1 MYRRTKC
8 HFVHYITQYKK
19 KSRQKAAASI
29 RTLQHGTKSGQLFW
43 KTGAVFASSDCI
55 EIHIHGKGGHAST
68 PFLAINP
75 ILIAAEI
82 INSLQGLVSREST
95 YNVPAVLTVTGI
107 TAGNGAY
114 NIIPNSATIVGG
126 LRTQSLEVRSH
137 LLKRMEEISKQ
148 CAAMYGAT
156 AEMKVPSGCP
166 PVINDPTMTAD
177 FITAAKK
184 SSRQRISWNWTI
196 LPWVERTLPTSLQK
210 CLAVM
215 RFCIIPFLLM
225 MERNIHTIMAV
236 SALTTPFCILPA
248 LCLHRQ

>member
-177 FITAAKK
+177 FITAAK
-184 SSRQRISWNWTI
+184 
-196 LPWVERTLPTSLQK
+196 
-210 CLAVM
+210 
-215 RFCIIPFLLM
+215 
-225 MERNIHTIMAV
+225 
-236 SALTTPFCILPA
+236 
-248 LCLHRQ
+248 

>member
-166 PVINDPTMTAD
+166 PVINDPTMTLY
-177 FITAAKK
+177 
-184 SSRQRISWNWTI
+184 W
-196 LPWVERTLPTSLQK
+196 K
-210 CLAVM
+210 CIVA
-215 RFCIIPFLLM
+215 
-225 MERNIHTIMAV
+225 
-236 SALTTPFCILPA
+236 
-248 LCLHRQ
+248 

>member
-177 FITAAKK
+177 FITAVPGCYAFLYNSIPSDDGKEYPHH
-184 SSRQRISWNWTI
+184 NG
-196 LPWVERTLPTSLQK
+196 
-210 CLAVM
+210 
-215 RFCIIPFLLM
+215 RFCIDDSVLYLAS
-225 MERNIHTIMAV
+225 AV
-236 SALTTPFCILPA
+236 FAQAVADQICK
-248 LCLHRQ
+248 